1 MRARADDATWP
12 AFGSIL
18 APFWE
23 PKWAPELIGNDI
35 WRRRFEKL
43 VFGAQNRAW
52 GIPPGCDRVRPD
64 PPERGRGEVNL
75 SQGKEYQGKEY

>member
-43 VFGAQNRAW
+43 VFGAENRAW
-52 GIPPGCDRVRPD
+52 GIPAGVRPGAGGCDRTPRRGVG
-64 PPERGRGEVNL
+64 ER
-75 SQGKEYQGKEY
+75 